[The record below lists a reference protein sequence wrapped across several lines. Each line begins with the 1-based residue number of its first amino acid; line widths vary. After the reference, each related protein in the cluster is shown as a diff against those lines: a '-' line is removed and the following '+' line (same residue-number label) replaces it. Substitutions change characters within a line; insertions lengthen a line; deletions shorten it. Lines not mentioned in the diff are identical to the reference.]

1 MCQCAR
7 VTFFFHEN
15 TTVPVNPVVN
25 FDDKQLNNSIK
36 KIVTVSTA
44 GMVIDLV
51 YVSERIEIR
60 SETSSEMSKSIPI

>member
-1 MCQCAR
+1 M
-7 VTFFFHEN
+7 
-15 TTVPVNPVVN
+15 VN